1 MSLSPPA
8 NMYDVV
14 CIELDYHRAHYG
26 IERDTLLF
34 IRGTGNFNWCSMV
47 VELQVKLIEHNTP
60 SVNQSGARI
69 GIGAR
74 GT

>member
-8 NMYDVV
+8 NMYDLV
-14 CIELDYHRAHYG
+14 CIELDYHRAQYG

-47 VELQVKLIEHNTP
+47 VELEVKLIEHDTL
-60 SVNQSGARI
+60 SANQSGARI